1 MMKVIGAGQLFVA
14 LVLTGAMLLSGASD
28 AQAFCGFY
36 VSGATKKMYNNATEV
51 VMMREGTR
59 TVLSMRNNYEGPPED
74 FAMVVP
80 VPQVLEEENV
90 KVLKDDLF
98 DKVDTLA
105 APRLVEYWQQ
115 DPCNRPARRYG
126 AVKSGVV
133 DLSLKDMS
141 MAEEKTAEVVIEAQF
156 DVGEYNVVILSAK
169 ESNALEKWL
178 LSNKYNIPKGA
189 SGVLASYIA
198 QGQYFF
204 VAKVDPKKV
213 TFKKGQ
219 AMLSPLRFHYD
230 SKDFS
235 LPVRLG
241 LLNAKGAQD
250 LIVHILARNQ
260 RYQVANYPNVTIPT
274 NLVVP
279 QKTRKNFAEFY
290 TALFD
295 YTLEQHPRA
304 VVTEYSW
311 DASTCDPCPGPTLN
325 QSDLSTLGMDV
336 IDESAKPKR
345 VGLLS
350 IGRATSGEVEGQELA
365 NAVWQKAQTSQPAL
379 RGCYTKHIEGGG
391 KSVGRVNMVL
401 TITPKGTISKVERPW
416 DSLKE
421 ESITG
426 CFEKEIKTWSFAKQ
440 ASNKKDV
447 QVALPLTTSSY
458 IETPRRSRSW
468 RGWTLTRLHT
478 RYTDKTMTED
488 LIFEKAPGIIG
499 GRGMPQGEQGEMN
512 EEGVVASSY
521 NNFQGRY
528 IMLNYYKGKL
538 SCDKEDRYWRW
549 GGPPSSKEQET
560 FTAQDTAFVP
570 RGKVKLTK
578 GVKKAAKLHFDAD
591 KKLNK

>member
-1 MMKVIGAGQLFVA
+1 
-14 LVLTGAMLLSGASD
+14 
-28 AQAFCGFY
+28 
-36 VSGATKKMYNNATEV
+36 
-51 VMMREGTR
+51 
-59 TVLSMRNNYEGPPED
+59 
-74 FAMVVP
+74 
-80 VPQVLEEENV
+80 
-90 KVLKDDLF
+90 
-98 DKVDTLA
+98 
-105 APRLVEYWQQ
+105 
-115 DPCNRPARRYG
+115 
-126 AVKSGVV
+126 
-133 DLSLKDMS
+133 
-141 MAEEKTAEVVIEAQF
+141 
-156 DVGEYNVVILSAK
+156 
-169 ESNALEKWL
+169 KWL

-365 NAVWQKAQTSQPAL
+365 NAVWQKAQTSQPTL

-391 KSVGRVNMVL
+391 AKDGRVNMVL
-401 TITPKGTISKVERPW
+401 TITPKGAISKVEKPW

-421 ESITG
+421 ESVTG

-478 RYTDKTMTED
+478 RYTD
-488 LIFEKAPGIIG
+488 
-499 GRGMPQGEQGEMN
+499 
-512 EEGVVASSY
+512 
-521 NNFQGRY
+521 
-528 IMLNYYKGKL
+528 
-538 SCDKEDRYWRW
+538 
-549 GGPPSSKEQET
+549 
-560 FTAQDTAFVP
+560 
-570 RGKVKLTK
+570 
-578 GVKKAAKLHFDAD
+578 
-591 KKLNK
+591 